1 MPATRIS
8 IATFN
13 LLNLSAV
20 GQTTHNTSRPID
32 QDTFN
37 KKVNWIVEK
46 LHDINADVIG
56 FQEVWS
62 RDALVACFEKAGL
75 RDKYQIVARDGPP
88 GLVQVAAAVRN
99 KYPILNDP
107 ASHWIEKFPPETKLI
122 KRPPRPGEPLNTMKL
137 EIDEFSRPV
146 LNLELKAHDGVKVRF
161 FVIHLKSKLGMDL
174 DREEASDPAIRAN
187 SKALGEALSAI
198 RRTAEV
204 AALRVWLN
212 KELRETHTPLI
223 VVGDLNDGHLSTTAA
238 ILSAQPPIKLFEAS
252 TVGNEPTKA
261 GDVGLYSA
269 QMLQEYRSIR
279 DVYYTYDHQNILE
292 SLDHI
297 FVSEEFYQHSPN
309 RIWTFRDLRVINDH
323 IHARSKTE
331 KVRSDH
337 GIIVARFDAARS
349 GGGTGGN
356 GDDN

>member
-1 MPATRIS
+1 MVARLS

-20 GQTTHNTSRPID
+20 GQTTYNRARPIE
-32 QDTFN
+32 QEVFE
-37 KKVNWIVEK
+37 KKIAWIAEQLRELK
-46 LHDINADVIG
+46 ADLYG

-62 RDALVACFEKAGL
+62 REALMTCFRAAGL
-75 RDKYQIVARDGPP
+75 EGEYTIVARDAEP
-88 GLVQVAAAVRN
+88 GRVQTAAAIR
-99 KYPILNDP
+99 KRYRILNDP
-107 ASHWIEKFPPETKLI
+107 SLHWIEAFPPEAKLI
-122 KRPPRPGEPLNTMKL
+122 KRPPKPGEPLNTMEL
-137 EIDEFSRPV
+137 RIEQFSRPV
-146 LNLELKAHDGVKVRF
+146 LNLELRIDAQVKLRF

-174 DREEASDPAIRAN
+174 DKEEASDPAIKPHA
-187 SKALGEALSAI
+187 KALGEALSAI

-212 KELRETHTPLI
+212 KELRDTRTPVA

-238 ILSAQPPIKLFEAS
+238 ILSAQPPVKLFEAS
-252 TVGNEPTKA
+252 TIGNEPTKA
-261 GDVGLYSA
+261 GDIGLYSA

-279 DVYYTYDHQNILE
+279 DVYYTYDHKDILE

-323 IHARSKTE
+323 IHTRASRDQVK
-331 KVRSDH
+331 SDH
-337 GIIVARFDAARS
+337 GIIVARFDAARTRDADA
-349 GGGTGGN
+349 GE
-356 GDDN
+356 DDA